1 MNATELEAVQKRLS
15 AETDAHAKELGYNEK
30 EIMPIRDGVCDFA
43 GYLNSNPKVMW
54 ILKEPNGQIA
64 EDELEGGGWSIVE
77 ESFRNDI
84 EGVAKQP
91 TWQPIIYVMY
101 GYMNG
106 LKYDDMSYIR
116 DDIDMAKVLQRI
128 AYLNVGKMPGYRTS
142 YDCNMWQL
150 YEQWK
155 PILDRQIE
163 TYSPDV
169 IIFGNTFEYFRKYFE
184 QKGLENVGSTPEW
197 IDMYKSDNR
206 LLLSAWHPAARKSKK
221 EYVDTLI
228 EVLNMY
234 YPINK

>member
-1 MNATELEAVQKRLS
+1 MNAKELKAAQKRLS
-15 AETDAHAKELGYNEK
+15 AEIDAHAKELGYNEE
-30 EIMPIRDGVCDFA
+30 EIMPIRDGVCDFD

-77 ESFRNDI
+77 ESFLNDI
-84 EGVAKQP
+84 EGVVKQP

-116 DDIDMAKVLQRI
+116 DNIEMAKVLQRI

-142 YDCNMWQL
+142 SDCNMWQL

-169 IIFGNTFEYFRKYFE
+169 IIFGNTFEYFREYFK
-184 QKGLENVGSTPEW
+184 QKGLEIVDSTPEW

-206 LLLSAWHPAARKSKK
+206 LLLAAWHPAARKSKK

-228 EVLNMY
+228 EALSKF
-234 YPINK
+234 YPTK